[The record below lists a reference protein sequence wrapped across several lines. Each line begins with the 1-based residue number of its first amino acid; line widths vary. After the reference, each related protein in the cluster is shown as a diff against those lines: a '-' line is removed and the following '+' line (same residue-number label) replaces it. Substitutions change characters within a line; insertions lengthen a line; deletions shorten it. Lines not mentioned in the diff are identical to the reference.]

1 MLETMIWDGDKLQLL
16 DQRVLPHEQ
25 DYIAYKQASDIAV
38 AIKNMVVRGA
48 PAIGVA
54 AAFAC
59 VLAAR
64 AAQKNYQP
72 GTGAQWLSSMEKDFE
87 LLRNARPTA
96 VNLFWAIGQAE
107 KITANGG
114 LDIPAKLENWA
125 SMLFKQDIE
134 TNKIMGELGAS
145 LLTEN
150 STLYTHCNAGAL
162 ATCGY
167 GTALGV
173 IRSGHTKGLVKH
185 VYIDETRPW
194 MQGSRLTAYELQ
206 QENIRCSLVIEGAAG
221 HMMATNKIDWVIVGA
236 DRVAA
241 NGDVVNKI
249 GTYNLAVLA
258 EYHGVKF
265 MVVAPSSTIDMS
277 LDNGGLI
284 PIETRAA
291 AEVCDWHGA
300 AISPD
305 GVHAE
310 NPAFDMTPAELVGA
324 LVTEKGIIIKPT
336 KKKLVHL
343 LRAEV

>member
-1 MLETMIWDGDKLQLL
+1 VLETMIWDGQKLQLL
-16 DQRVLPHEQ
+16 DQRVLPHRQE
-25 DYIAYKQASDIAV
+25 YIDYKQASDLAV
-38 AIKNMVVRGA
+38 AIKDMVVRGA

-54 AAFAC
+54 AAFGC
-59 VLAAR
+59 VLAGR

-72 GTGAQWLSSMEKDFE
+72 GTGAQWLSSMESDLAQLK
-87 LLRNARPTA
+87 NARPTA

-107 KITANGG
+107 NIIADGG
-114 LDIPAKLENWA
+114 LNVPVKLENWA
-125 SMLFKQDIE
+125 AMLFKQDIE
-134 TNKIMGELGAS
+134 INKKMGELGAS

-150 STLYTHCNAGAL
+150 SIIYTHCNAGAL

-173 IRSGHTKGLVKH
+173 IRSASIKNLVKH
-185 VYIDETRPW
+185 VYVDETRPW

-206 QENIRCSLVIEGAAG
+206 QENIPCSLVIEGAAG
-221 HMMATNKIDWVIVGA
+221 HMMAINKVDWVIVGA

-258 EYHGVKF
+258 KYHGVKF

-277 LDNGGLI
+277 LANGGLI
-284 PIETRAA
+284 PIESRAA
-291 AEVCDWHGA
+291 AEVCDWQGA

-310 NPAFDMTPAELVGA
+310 NPAFDMTPAQLVGA
-324 LVTEKGIIIKPT
+324 LVTEKGLIIKPN
-336 KKKLVHL
+336 KKKLARL
-343 LRAEV
+343 FRLEV